1 MAVVRGLQFLQGGL
15 SIELF
20 TTWQLAS
27 PTVNNWRKGKRDR
40 QTDKHTKREA
50 TVSFYKFGSNLLSRL
65 PYGHADQLLIFWSH
79 RPTLAQW
86 RGGHSRVAPEGRAH

>member
-1 MAVVRGLQFLQGGL
+1 MWLLSGDLQGGL
-15 SIELF
+15 SIELS

-27 PTVNNWRKGKRDR
+27 PTVNKRKGKRDR

-50 TVSFYKFGSNLLSRL
+50 TVSFYKFGSNLLSLL
-65 PYGHADQLLIFWSH
+65 PYWSH

-86 RGGHSRVAPEGRAH
+86 RRGHSRVVPEGRAH

>member
-1 MAVVRGLQFLQGGL
+1 MWLLSGDFSSLQGRL
-15 SIELF
+15 SIELS

-27 PTVNNWRKGKRDR
+27 PTVNNRRKGKRDR

-50 TVSFYKFGSNLLSRL
+50 TVSFYKFGSNLLSLL
-65 PYGHADQLLIFWSH
+65 PYWSH

-86 RGGHSRVAPEGRAH
+86 RRGHSRVVPEGRAH